1 MLGAAGMSTRPTVH
15 PAEIVTAMGGAP
27 PTDEQW
33 AAISMPLEPY
43 VLVAGAGSGKTSVM
57 AARVVYLA
65 LAALDRIEVPMI
77 LATTRACCPATCC
90 ASPSP

>member
-1 MLGAAGMSTRPTVH
+1 MSAASRTTMIP
-15 PAEIVTAMGGAP
+15 PEIVAAMGAE

-65 LAALDRIEVPMI
+65 LVALGRMPRR
-77 LATTRACCPATCC
+77 TTRASFPATSC
-90 ASPSP
+90 A